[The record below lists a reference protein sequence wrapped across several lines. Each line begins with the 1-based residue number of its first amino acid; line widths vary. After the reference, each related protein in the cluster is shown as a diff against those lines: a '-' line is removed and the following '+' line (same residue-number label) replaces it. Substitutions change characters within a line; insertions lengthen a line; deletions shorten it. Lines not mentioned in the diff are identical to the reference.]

1 MPSDR
6 ANIIKKEMLP
16 AFLSDLDKNK
26 VTKEYWDECKMARN
40 AFTPDDIHKM
50 QMMCRHTDDNL
61 FAAREKFSV
70 SGIPTSGMIKG
81 CRKYGH
87 PFSIGG
93 ID

>member
-16 AFLSDLDKNK
+16 AFLSDLDSHK

-50 QMMCRHTDDNL
+50 QTIFYKGIMPSETGFR
-61 FAAREKFSV
+61 FS
-70 SGIPTSGMIKG
+70 SGL
-81 CRKYGH
+81 
-87 PFSIGG
+87 
-93 ID
+93 

>member
-1 MPSDR
+1 MLKRKEDNLMNDR

-50 QMMCRHTDDNL
+50 QMMCRHTDV
-61 FAAREKFSV
+61 AR
-70 SGIPTSGMIKG
+70 
-81 CRKYGH
+81 
-87 PFSIGG
+87 
-93 ID
+93 